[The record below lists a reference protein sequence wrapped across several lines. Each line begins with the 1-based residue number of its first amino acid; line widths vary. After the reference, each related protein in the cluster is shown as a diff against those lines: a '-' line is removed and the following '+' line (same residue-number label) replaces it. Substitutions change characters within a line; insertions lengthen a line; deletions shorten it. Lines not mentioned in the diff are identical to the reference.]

1 MYTIHISEDLIKYRY
16 NDIIERTKESELM
29 FDESDLEGSATLAR
43 LLANSANELAT
54 LLTQI
59 SRIKDINDLVKE
71 V

>member
-1 MYTIHISEDLIKYRY
+1 
-16 NDIIERTKESELM
+16 M

-54 LLTQI
+54 LLAQI
-59 SRIKDINDLVKE
+59 SRIKE